1 MKTILLL
8 ILIVLCQFLI
18 GFGFLRKF
26 KFLPGTLQT
35 LSLSM
40 LFGLALSTVILF
52 VMEILFIPISLLFY
66 IILNFAVIIALH
78 FRLKESLADLKAL
91 WTVRTIRPKIYH
103 LVILGA
109 VLYLAFISIWRCY
122 YTPITPRDTVI
133 GMDLVAKYAVE
144 EQRIASSVF
153 SQDFLRGKLSNQ
165 PFYAPFT
172 AFMQIIYRM
181 SGLAFGKI
189 WLSIVFVCLLLF
201 LYARLRETL
210 HPLLAGLFLLLLMA
224 IPEFYA
230 YTFMVLT
237 DFSNAVF
244 FGISAIFFYDY
255 MKTQSTKM
263 LILSAISMG
272 FACWCRSETL
282 VFAVLSSLLLFVLES
297 KKDLK
302 KALIRSAVFIAIPL
316 VFFLMWNVF
325 YIGVYLESAP
335 HNQLNP
341 ELLSAAGFFQ
351 VIKQIN
357 RILVFNTDLYGYAI
371 VFFIGCTVLN
381 LILFRDFNGFEMLAW
396 ILLLYIG
403 FAIIAHAFPAASI
416 HNTIKR
422 SFFKCFP
429 ILFFYLGQ
437 IKLFTSLS
445 GRLERWEN
453 A

>member
-210 HPLLAGLFLLLLMA
+210 HPLLAGLFLLISWRWTGFTL
-224 IPEFYA
+224 
-230 YTFMVLT
+230 VLALGAALQGAT
-237 DFSNAVF
+237 QANVKGLS
-244 FGISAIFFYDY
+244 GIVEGLATGACWGAGIGYFAG
-255 MKTQSTKM
+255 
-263 LILSAISMG
+263 LILWFALWDRYARWATKRWQMAARPAHKDHNHGEQDEDSNIIIVAISVKDKTIIPIYEVPKG
-272 FACWCRSETL
+272 SIQYAPSTSIATDSENL
-282 VFAVLSSLLLFVLES
+282 
-297 KKDLK
+297 
-302 KALIRSAVFIAIPL
+302 
-316 VFFLMWNVF
+316 
-325 YIGVYLESAP
+325 
-335 HNQLNP
+335 
-341 ELLSAAGFFQ
+341 
-351 VIKQIN
+351 
-357 RILVFNTDLYGYAI
+357 
-371 VFFIGCTVLN
+371 FFIPK
-381 LILFRDFNGFEMLAW
+381 
-396 ILLLYIG
+396 Y
-403 FAIIAHAFPAASI
+403 H
-416 HNTIKR
+416 
-422 SFFKCFP
+422 
-429 ILFFYLGQ
+429 LGD
-437 IKLFTSLS
+437 IWVAE
-445 GRLERWEN
+445 LEYK
-453 A
+453 